1 MNNNNERL
9 AKELIM
15 AYYEANDCTLRDI
28 AKGIKVAPRRARS
41 IVREETIPTE
51 DEAFNIM
58 SWLKGEGFDYIPPKV
73 EKGEPIAEKEESKPK
88 KKAIS
93 DKTTSVSIK
102 GTAKQ
107 DALDFK
113 RIRGY
118 RHDYES
124 ASVLVRIGWETVV
137 REGIKNI
144 DFSKYE

>member
-1 MNNNNERL
+1 MNNNNGRL

-28 AKGIKVAPRRARS
+28 ANGINVATRRAKS
-41 IVREETIPTE
+41 IVREKAIPTE
-51 DEAFNIM
+51 DEAFSIM
-58 SWLKGEGFDYIPPKV
+58 SWLKGERFDYIPPNV
-73 EKGEPIAEKEESKPK
+73 EKDEQIAEKEEAKPK

-102 GTAKQ
+102 ETAKQ
-107 DALDFK
+107 NALDFK

-118 RHDYES
+118 RNDYES

-137 REGIKNI
+137 REGINNI